1 MSETITWSDPCDTVT
16 TTAGVV
22 VVEAGCATPSAVPG
36 SPSEVIFNNA
46 GTLDGAENVQIL
58 SQNLQLITPA
68 TAPTTASANGLVL
81 YSENVAGKDCLFS
94 IEDTGWANRYQL
106 CIGHNK
112 AHLWNFPGGGTTA
125 NPPAWGMPNA
135 TTQGN
140 QQTRVFSTT
149 NALTASTR
157 NSFTQAVINTARQYV
172 GYRTATSGNFC
183 WRGDAATRGGF
194 LATIRFGIGDAVLA
208 ADGYCFMGLINSP
221 FIPTNGTTYSPLTAL
236 NVVGLCQIEGSGNTW
251 YWCHNDGAGTATAVS
266 TGVTIDTSSIY
277 TLNIFAGPNGSSI
290 GMRLDTTTFSG
301 TTSVSYTT
309 STDIPTTTSTLGFG
323 TWRAAADSLNEVAID
338 YLSMYAET
346 PH

>member
-1 MSETITWSDPCDTVT
+1 MSETVTWSDPCDTVT

-81 YSENVAGKDCLFS
+81 YSENVAGKETLYS
-94 IEDTGWANRYQL
+94 IEDTGWATRHQMD
-106 CIGHNK
+106 IGHNK
-112 AHLWNFPGGGTTA
+112 VRLWNFPGSGTTQ
-125 NPPAWGMPNA
+125 NPTAWGMPSA

-140 QQTRVFSTT
+140 QQTRVFATT

-157 NSFTQAVINTARQYV
+157 NSFTQAIINTTRQFV
-172 GYRTATSGNFC
+172 GYRTASSGNFC

-194 LATIRFGIGDAVLA
+194 LVSIKFGIGDAVLA
-208 ADGYCFMGLINSP
+208 ADGHSFFGLIASP
-221 FIPTNGTTYSPLTAL
+221 NIPTNGTTYSPLTAI
-236 NVVGLCQIEGSGNTW
+236 NMVGICQIEGSGNTW
-251 YWCHNDGAGTATAVS
+251 FWCHNDGTGTATSVS
-266 TGVTIDTSSIY
+266 TGVTIDLTSIY
-277 TLNIFAGPNGSSI
+277 TLTIFAGPNGSSI
-290 GMRLDTTTFSG
+290 GMRLDTTTFAG
-301 TTSVSYTT
+301 TTSVSYST
-309 STDIPTTTSTLGFG
+309 STDLPTQASTLGFG
-323 TWRAAADSLNEVAID
+323 TWRGAADAVNEVAID
-338 YLSMYAET
+338 YLSIYAET